1 VPTPSLGPL
10 LFKNAVLMGIQ
21 PASDSARLPGR
32 NAAAMEQML
41 GWFRDGLLR
50 PKITEVYPLERAGE
64 ALQQLK
70 DRRAKGRIVLVM
82 T

>member
-1 VPTPSLGPL
+1 
-10 LFKNAVLMGIQ
+10 
-21 PASDSARLPGR
+21 
-32 NAAAMEQML
+32 MEQML

-50 PKITEVYPLERAGE
+50 PKITEVYSLERAGE

-82 T
+82 TWPASVSAPPPSSG